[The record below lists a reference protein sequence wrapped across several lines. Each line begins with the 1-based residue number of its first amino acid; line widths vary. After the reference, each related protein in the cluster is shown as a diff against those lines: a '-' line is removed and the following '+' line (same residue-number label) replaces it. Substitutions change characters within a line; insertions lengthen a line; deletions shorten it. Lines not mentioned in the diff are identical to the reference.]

1 MQGLGIRVWGLT
13 YPSSIWSWPALP
25 AAAMSKSGG
34 TRLGGAGKKLC
45 SRWTELSL
53 VLSVASAFWGSKGNP
68 RVGRYEGKGRGKGC
82 REHEL
87 RMTVDGQVVDVGAGE
102 SVVVRGGEVHAF
114 ANPFEETA
122 KLLCVLTP
130 GVFGVQY
137 FREIRELMAQG
148 GPPDPKKAAE
158 IMMRHGL
165 VPVRPS

>member
-1 MQGLGIRVWGLT
+1 MLRAGNAVEEIRLPGIVLRVLIDGPTSGASLT
-13 YPSSIWSWPALP
+13 LFAMDVLP
-25 AAAMSKSGG
+25 
-34 TRLGGAGKKLC
+34 GGAMPIPHHHVGFDEVMYGASGK
-45 SRWTELSL
+45 
-53 VLSVASAFWGSKGNP
+53 
-68 RVGRYEGKGRGKGC
+68 
-82 REHEL
+82 L
-87 RMTVDGQVVDVGAGE
+87 RMTVDGQVVDVSAGE
-102 SVVVRGGEVHAF
+102 SVLVRGGEVHAF

-122 KLLCVLTP
+122 KVLCVLTP